1 MKTLIVSGGKINIFF
16 LENHLKLNKYDIII
30 AIDKGLESLDKL
42 KIVPNYI
49 LGDFDSIDKN
59 ILKKYENIE
68 MKNLNPEK
76 DYTDTHAGINLA
88 IELKSTEI
96 IIIGAIGTRIDHTVA
111 NIHILKEALDH
122 NIKAKIINEK
132 NEIELINKKIEIEK
146 NKKFKYISIIPLT
159 SSVTGITIKGMKY
172 TLSNY
177 TLQVGKSIGISNEQI
192 EKKAFIQI
200 ENGILI
206 IIKSKD

>member
-16 LENHLKLNKYDIII
+16 LEKHLKLNKYDIII

-42 KIVPNYI
+42 GITPKYI
-49 LGDFDSIDKN
+49 LGDFDSINKQ
-59 ILKKYENIE
+59 ILRKYENV
-68 MKNLNPEK
+68 KKRKLNPEK

-96 IIIGAIGTRIDHTVA
+96 TIVGAIGTRIDHTIA
-111 NIHILKEALDH
+111 NVHILKEALDR

-146 NKKFKYISIIPLT
+146 NKNFKYISIIPLT
-159 SSVTGITIKGMKY
+159 SNVSGITIKGMKY
-172 TLSNY
+172 PLSNY
-177 TLQVGKSIGISNEQI
+177 TLEVGKSIGISNEQI
-192 EKKAFIQI
+192 EEKAFIQI
-200 ENGILI
+200 KNGILI